1 MLAEASRRLR
11 DAGIE
16 APQREARLLMAVA
29 SGLTTSDLI
38 IRGHQPVPASLADT
52 FHAIVA
58 RRAAREPFQH
68 IARTASFF
76 GLDLVSDR
84 RALVP
89 RADSEVVV
97 EAALALLPEGR
108 DARVVDLGTG
118 SGCLL
123 AALLATRTELTGI
136 GLDASSDA
144 ADLARENVE
153 RLGLGNRAR
162 ILTGSWTEWTGW
174 ADVDLVISNPPYI
187 NAATIASLDPEV
199 RLHDPLD
206 ALDGGEDGL
215 AAYREIVMLA
225 RAGLRA
231 GVPIVFE
238 IGFDQRSSVSGLMAD
253 AGFIGLGSSRD
264 LAGNDRVVW
273 AFQAES

>member
-1 MLAEASRRLR
+1 VCS
-11 DAGIE
+11 
-16 APQREARLLMAVA
+16 
-29 SGLTTSDLI
+29 SDL
-38 IRGHQPVPASLADT
+38 
-52 FHAIVA
+52 
-58 RRAAREPFQH
+58 
-68 IARTASFF
+68 
-76 GLDLVSDR
+76 
-84 RALVP
+84 
-89 RADSEVVV
+89 
-97 EAALALLPEGR
+97 
-108 DARVVDLGTG
+108 
-118 SGCLL
+118 
-123 AALLATRTELTGI
+123 
-136 GLDASSDA
+136 
-144 ADLARENVE
+144 
-153 RLGLGNRAR
+153 
-162 ILTGSWTEWTGW
+162 
-174 ADVDLVISNPPYI
+174 
-187 NAATIASLDPEV
+187 SLDPEV